1 MWKVMWSVSTIQSS
15 SENDSQPGQG
25 LFFPM
30 WLNAGLVALFVTQH
44 SYLKTSQIGDY
55 LRRHRITSSISR
67 SIYVIL
73 TSVALQVVNFF
84 KSLLTASLN

>member
-1 MWKVMWSVSTIQSS
+1 MWKFMLFVSNIQSS
-15 SENDSQPGQG
+15 SEIDASQPDQG

-73 TSVALQVVNFF
+73 TLVALQVVN
-84 KSLLTASLN
+84 S